1 MATYDSSGV
10 GSDVSPSYSPQLSV
24 ENNIITVALGDG
36 YEQRLKNGIN
46 ESRRTFSLSFLN
58 RSDTVTTNILNFLAD
73 PLKGDNGAKA
83 FDWTPPFGS
92 TGKWV
97 CQNPSVTMVAHNL
110 NDIELV
116 FREVFEA

>member
-1 MATYDSSGV
+1 MATFDSSGV

-73 PLKGDNGAKA
+73 SSKGDNGAKA

-116 FREVFEA
+116 FREVFEP

>member
-1 MATYDSSGV
+1 MATFDSSSV
-10 GSDVSPSYSPQLSV
+10 GSDVSPSYSPKLTI
-24 ENNIITVALGDG
+24 ENNIITVAMGDG
-36 YEQRLKNGIN
+36 YEQRLRSGIN
-46 ESRRTFSLSFLN
+46 ASRRTFSLSFLN

-97 CQNPSVTMVAHNL
+97 CQNPSVTMVSHDL
-110 NDIELV
+110 NDIELQ
-116 FREVFEA
+116 FREVFEP

>member
-1 MATYDSSGV
+1 MATFDSSSV
-10 GSDVSPSYSPQLSV
+10 GSDVSPSYSPQLSI

-46 ESRRTFSLSFLN
+46 ASRRTFSLSFLN

-83 FDWTPPFGS
+83 FNWTPPFGS

-97 CQNPSVTMVAHNL
+97 CQNPSVTMVSHNL
-110 NDIELV
+110 NDIELI
-116 FREVFEA
+116 FREVFEP

>member
-1 MATYDSSGV
+1 MATFDSSGV

-46 ESRRTFSLSFLN
+46 ASRRTFSLSFLN

-83 FDWTPPFGS
+83 FDWTPPFGA

-116 FREVFEA
+116 FREVFEP

>member
-1 MATYDSSGV
+1 MATFDSSGV
-10 GSDVSPSYSPQLSV
+10 GSDVSLSYSPQLTV
-24 ENNIITVALGDG
+24 ENNIITVAMGDG
-36 YEQRLKNGIN
+36 YEKRLKNGIN
-46 ESRRTFSLSFLN
+46 ASRRTFSLSFLN

-73 PLKGDNGAKA
+73 PLKGNNGAKA

-97 CQNPSVTMVAHNL
+97 CQNPSVTMVSHNL

-116 FREVFEA
+116 FREVFEP

>member
-1 MATYDSSGV
+1 MATFDSSGV

-73 PLKGDNGAKA
+73 SSKGDNGAKA

>member
-1 MATYDSSGV
+1 MATFDSSSV
-10 GSDVSPSYSPQLSV
+10 GSDVSPSYSPQLTI
-24 ENNIITVALGDG
+24 ENNIITVAMGDG
-36 YEQRLKNGIN
+36 YEQRLRSGIN
-46 ESRRTFSLSFLN
+46 ASRRTFSLSFLN

-97 CQNPSVTMVAHNL
+97 CQNPSVTMVSHDL
-110 NDIELV
+110 NDIELQ
-116 FREVFEA
+116 FREVFEP

>member
-1 MATYDSSGV
+1 MATFDSSGV

-46 ESRRTFSLSFLN
+46 ATRRTFSLSFLN
-58 RSDTVTTNILNFLAD
+58 RSDTVTTNILNFLSD
-73 PLKGDNGAKA
+73 SSKGDNGAKA

-116 FREVFEA
+116 FREVFEP

>member
-1 MATYDSSGV
+1 MATFDSSSV
-10 GSDVSPSYSPQLSV
+10 GSDVSPSYSPQLTI
-24 ENNIITVALGDG
+24 ENNIITVAMGDG
-36 YEQRLKNGIN
+36 YEQRLRNGIN
-46 ESRRTFSLSFLN
+46 ASRRIFSLSFLN

>member
-1 MATYDSSGV
+1 MATFDSSGV

-46 ESRRTFSLSFLN
+46 ASRRTFSLSFLN

-83 FDWTPPFGS
+83 FNWTPPFGS

-97 CQNPSVTMVAHNL
+97 CQNPSVTMVSHNL

-116 FREVFEA
+116 FREVFEP

>member
-1 MATYDSSGV
+1 MATFDSSGV

-116 FREVFEA
+116 FREVFEP

>member
-1 MATYDSSGV
+1 MATFDSSGV
-10 GSDVSPSYSPQLSV
+10 GSDVSPSYSPQLTI
-24 ENNIITVALGDG
+24 ENNIITVAMGDG
-36 YEQRLKNGIN
+36 YEQRLRSGIN
-46 ESRRTFSLSFLN
+46 ASRRTFSLSFLN

-97 CQNPSVTMVAHNL
+97 CQNPSVTMVSHDL
-110 NDIELV
+110 NDIELQ
-116 FREVFEA
+116 FREVFEP

>member
-1 MATYDSSGV
+1 MATFDSSGV
-10 GSDVSPSYSPQLSV
+10 GSDVSLSYSPQLTV
-24 ENNIITVALGDG
+24 ENNIITVAMGDG
-36 YEQRLKNGIN
+36 YEKRLNNGIN
-46 ESRRTFSLSFLN
+46 ASRRTFSLSFLN

-73 PLKGDNGAKA
+73 PLQGNNGAKA

-97 CQNPSVTMVAHNL
+97 CQNPSVTMVSHNL

-116 FREVFEA
+116 FREVFEP

>member
-1 MATYDSSGV
+1 MATFDSSGV
-10 GSDVSPSYSPQLSV
+10 GSDVSPSYSPQLTV
-24 ENNIITVALGDG
+24 ENNIITVAMGDG
-36 YEQRLKNGIN
+36 YEKRLKNGIN
-46 ESRRTFSLSFLN
+46 ASRRTFSLSFLN

-73 PLKGDNGAKA
+73 PLKGNNGAKA

-97 CQNPSVTMVAHNL
+97 CQNPSVTMVSHNL

-116 FREVFEA
+116 FREVFEP